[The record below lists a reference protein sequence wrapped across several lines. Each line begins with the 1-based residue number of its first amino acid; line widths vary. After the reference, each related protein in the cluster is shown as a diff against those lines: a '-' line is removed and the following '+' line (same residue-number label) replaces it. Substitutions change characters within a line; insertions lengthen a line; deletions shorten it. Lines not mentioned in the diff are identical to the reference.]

1 VSARREPENANRQ
14 AAEWLARLRADD
26 RSPADESAF
35 RAWLTAD
42 PRHADAFERA
52 SAIWESVGGLGRQP
66 VPRPS
71 HVSRRAVLAGA
82 ATFVVAGSTVFG
94 WREAMAGVYR
104 TDVGEQRRLRL
115 EDGTRVMLDTAT
127 RFRFRCDADSRILS
141 LTNGRIDVNVA
152 RDARPFVVEARVER
166 VSLLAGRVD
175 VRRDGPSVAVTAV
188 EGTPRIFT
196 DGATRVLESGR
207 RMVMT
212 DGQADRVDRPDLQDV
227 IAWQDG
233 RLAFRNETL
242 SQAVA
247 EMNRYTT
254 RPLIVADTQVGQL
267 RLSGLYRV
275 GDPEAFARSI
285 AILLP
290 VRVQTDAE
298 SVQILRAA

>member
-175 VRRDGPSVAVTAV
+175 VRRDGPSVAVTA
-188 EGTPRIFT
+188 
-196 DGATRVLESGR
+196 LESGR